1 MNRLT
6 DFVNSEYFT
15 DILQSEVKKREETLK
30 EQMINTQDREERERC
45 ANKILGVREFINIL
59 KSKAKEGEK
68 NG

>member
-1 MNRLT
+1 MNRLV

-15 DILQSEVKKREETLK
+15 DILLSEVEKREETLT
-30 EQMINTQDREERERC
+30 EQMINTPDRDERERC
-45 ANKILGVREFINIL
+45 ANKILGVREFVNIL